1 MLDSSA
7 ANAPAA
13 CQSMVMR
20 PRSPAIRLRTLSV
33 ICPPSAGSMPTTLG
47 VSSNA
52 CTVPRRS
59 NMPAAKATRPA
70 TLARSKRSPAAVPR
84 TVAQPAFPEPSSG
97 ATSSETCRTAIR
109 ACRGTSSTSSVASSI
124 ATGTCTPPPALC
136 PRSRA
141 TVQLPSDCRTACSTG
156 RRSRTALIWGAPAI
170 RSARFVLHD
179 RRISSTQS
187 SCRHSLGNAESTK
200 DTPRTTMPSPSTRLA
215 PCTCTVSV
223 GNSCASRCWMRDRTS
238 SPRRLE
244 PMAPAATTPATV
256 IGRAQRTSIQSVSER
271 GFKTAVPEA
280 RGDHG
285 STRRPFERK
294 GRGKYVAGRPRVKTP
309 SPSLAPGK
317 NAIPPACGPL
327 L

>member
-1 MLDSSA
+1 
-7 ANAPAA
+7 
-13 CQSMVMR
+13 MVMR

-33 ICPPSAGSMPTTLG
+33 ICSPPAGSMPTTLG

-52 CTVPRRS
+52 CTAPRRS

-124 ATGTCTPPPALC
+124 ATGTCTPPPTLC
-136 PRSRA
+136 LRSRA

-156 RRSRTALIWGAPAI
+156 RRSRTALICGAPAI

-179 RRISSTQS
+179 RRTSSTQS

-200 DTPRTTMPSPSTRLA
+200 DTPRATMPSPSTRLA

-238 SPRRLE
+238 SPSRLE

-271 GFKTAVPEA
+271 DFKTAVPES

-285 STRRPFERK
+285 SNASALRAEGPGKVRCGPAEGQDTLPFSGPRKERH
-294 GRGKYVAGRPRVKTP
+294 
-309 SPSLAPGK
+309 SPSLR
-317 NAIPPACGPL
+317 PPAIVPAHPREGV
-327 L
+327 